1 MKAILKAFSAVLL
14 FTVAVLGFYV
24 PRYIFSDAKI
34 TPSEKTDDTMT
45 IMSTNVRCYEPFSL
59 FKESW
64 FYRADLIAEDIKGVQ
79 PDIIGFQEATSIQ
92 YGYLK
97 RIMNGYDSEM
107 AYRDNYILSEGCPIF
122 YRTDRFEKIDGGS
135 FWLSET
141 PDVMSKDWGS
151 KHYRICVYVVLRDR
165 TSNKEFAIF
174 NTHLDH
180 TSDQARINEIG
191 VILKKIAELGDIPT
205 YLIGDMNAKENSKT
219 IKATR
224 RDFDDAMK
232 ISEITES
239 TPTYH
244 NWGDTK
250 RAKRIDYILIS
261 KDDALVYEYGVV
273 DNLHGDTYSSDHA
286 SIFVKT
292 KLK

>member
-1 MKAILKAFSAVLL
+1 MKVILKTFSAVLL

-45 IMSTNVRCYEPFSL
+45 IMSTNVRYYEPFSL

-64 FYRADLIAEDIKGVQ
+64 FYRADLIAEDIEGVQ

-141 PDVMSKDWGS
+141 PDVMSRDWGS

-165 TSNKEFAIF
+165 TSNKEFAVF

-180 TSDQARINEIG
+180 TSDQARINGIG

-219 IKATR
+219 IKAAR